1 MKDRIKKAM
10 DHIEPSDAAKDRM
23 YRNILKKASAQTEEK
38 TAKSHFSPARIAR
51 FAPPVAACLCIVVLG
66 VTRFLPGG
74 VPDDTVIDDPPV
86 LEGNPYAEAESAEDF
101 FSLGITL
108 DAPSEAENKQY
119 AVIGGELCE
128 VEFDY
133 SGHSYTLRAA
143 KDGDPSGIN
152 GQKLSQEPVE
162 NGGNASLDTKTDDT
176 NKNSGKDTPAPQPEP
191 QPTPEPQSET
201 TINVAAIEKTIAD
214 AVGADNYLC
223 NTDIE
228 ENWLKN
234 YYGFDMSKIEEFI
247 AKQNAISSV
256 NLDTVLVLKVS
267 DDYADTAVELLN
279 KSYDQTV
286 GYIRQYAFGVSKVLN
301 ARIYKEGNYVMFIL
315 ADASYDGED
324 AEEEEKLAVSEY
336 AKIDAALAKLFVSTP
351 VNLAVVPEDDGNNGG
366 LIFDEEMED
375 DMPMLGGN

>member
-1 MKDRIKKAM
+1 MKTQKKLALILASLMLAANFASCAKKNAVPDTPDKKDSEVVDVVDDKTADDTKADDTKTDDKSDDSKPSDSTDVNKPDDAKSDDKKPDDKKA
-10 DHIEPSDAAKDRM
+10 
-23 YRNILKKASAQTEEK
+23 QT
-38 TAKSHFSPARIAR
+38 
-51 FAPPVAACLCIVVLG
+51 
-66 VTRFLPGG
+66 
-74 VPDDTVIDDPPV
+74 D
-86 LEGNPYAEAESAEDF
+86 
-101 FSLGITL
+101 
-108 DAPSEAENKQY
+108 
-119 AVIGGELCE
+119 
-128 VEFDY
+128 
-133 SGHSYTLRAA
+133 
-143 KDGDPSGIN
+143 
-152 GQKLSQEPVE
+152 
-162 NGGNASLDTKTDDT
+162 DTKTDDT

-191 QPTPEPQSET
+191 QPTPEPQPET
-201 TINVAAIEKTIAD
+201 TINVASIEKTIAD
-214 AVGADNYLC
+214 VVGTDNYLC

-279 KSYDQTV
+279 QSYDQTV

-315 ADASYDGED
+315 AGASYDGED

-336 AKIDAALAKLFVSTP
+336 AKIDAALAKLFGSTP

>member
-1 MKDRIKKAM
+1 MKTQKKLALILASLMLAANFASCAKKDVVPDTPDKKDSEVVDVVDDKKTDNKKTDDTKADDKKTDDKFDDSKPSDSTDVNKPDDAKSDDKKA
-10 DHIEPSDAAKDRM
+10 
-23 YRNILKKASAQTEEK
+23 QT
-38 TAKSHFSPARIAR
+38 
-51 FAPPVAACLCIVVLG
+51 
-66 VTRFLPGG
+66 
-74 VPDDTVIDDPPV
+74 D
-86 LEGNPYAEAESAEDF
+86 
-101 FSLGITL
+101 
-108 DAPSEAENKQY
+108 
-119 AVIGGELCE
+119 
-128 VEFDY
+128 
-133 SGHSYTLRAA
+133 
-143 KDGDPSGIN
+143 
-152 GQKLSQEPVE
+152 
-162 NGGNASLDTKTDDT
+162 DTKTDDT

-191 QPTPEPQSET
+191 QPTPEPQPET

-315 ADASYDGED
+315 TGASYDGED

-336 AKIDAALAKLFVSTP
+336 AKIDAALAKLFGSTP

-366 LIFDEEMED
+366 FNGGLLIDEDMD
-375 DMPMLGGN
+375 DDIPMLGGN

>member
-38 TAKSHFSPARIAR
+38 TEKPHFSPARIAR
-51 FAPPVAACLCIVVLG
+51 FALPVAACLCIVVLG

-74 VPDDTVIDDPPV
+74 VPEDTVIDDPPV

-162 NGGNASLDTKTDDT
+162 NGGNASLVTLQVE
-176 NKNSGKDTPAPQPEP
+176 GKGECLIDPLVGKCIFFIRL
-191 QPTPEPQSET
+191 PTPTERCREMRA
-201 TINVAAIEKTIAD
+201 VFEKI
-214 AVGADNYLC
+214 
-223 NTDIE
+223 I
-228 ENWLKN
+228 K
-234 YYGFDMSKIEEFI
+234 
-247 AKQNAISSV
+247 
-256 NLDTVLVLKVS
+256 
-267 DDYADTAVELLN
+267 
-279 KSYDQTV
+279 
-286 GYIRQYAFGVSKVLN
+286 
-301 ARIYKEGNYVMFIL
+301 
-315 ADASYDGED
+315 
-324 AEEEEKLAVSEY
+324 
-336 AKIDAALAKLFVSTP
+336 
-351 VNLAVVPEDDGNNGG
+351 
-366 LIFDEEMED
+366 
-375 DMPMLGGN
+375 

>member
-1 MKDRIKKAM
+1 MKTQKKLAL
-10 DHIEPSDAAKDRM
+10 
-23 YRNILKKASAQTEEK
+23 IL
-38 TAKSHFSPARIAR
+38 
-51 FAPPVAACLCIVVLG
+51 
-66 VTRFLPGG
+66 
-74 VPDDTVIDDPPV
+74 
-86 LEGNPYAEAESAEDF
+86 
-101 FSLGITL
+101 
-108 DAPSEAENKQY
+108 
-119 AVIGGELCE
+119 
-128 VEFDY
+128 
-133 SGHSYTLRAA
+133 
-143 KDGDPSGIN
+143 
-152 GQKLSQEPVE
+152 
-162 NGGNASLDTKTDDT
+162 ASLMLAANFASCAKKNAVTDTPDKKDSEVVDVVDDKKTDNKKTDDTKTDDT

-191 QPTPEPQSET
+191 QPTPEPQPET

-315 ADASYDGED
+315 AGASYDGED

>member
-1 MKDRIKKAM
+1 MKTQKELALILASLMLAANFASCAKKNA
-10 DHIEPSDAAKDRM
+10 
-23 YRNILKKASAQTEEK
+23 
-38 TAKSHFSPARIAR
+38 
-51 FAPPVAACLCIVVLG
+51 
-66 VTRFLPGG
+66 
-74 VPDDTVIDDPPV
+74 VPDTPDKKDSEVVDVVDDKKIDDKKT
-86 LEGNPYAEAESAEDF
+86 D
-101 FSLGITL
+101 
-108 DAPSEAENKQY
+108 
-119 AVIGGELCE
+119 
-128 VEFDY
+128 
-133 SGHSYTLRAA
+133 
-143 KDGDPSGIN
+143 
-152 GQKLSQEPVE
+152 
-162 NGGNASLDTKTDDT
+162 DTKTDDT
-176 NKNSGKDTPAPQPEP
+176 NKNSGKDTPALRPEP

-315 ADASYDGED
+315 AGASYDGCRRGGKVSGKRICQNRRGACKAVRFD
-324 AEEEEKLAVSEY
+324 ASKSCGR
-336 AKIDAALAKLFVSTP
+336 S
-351 VNLAVVPEDDGNNGG
+351 GG
-366 LIFDEEMED
+366 
-375 DMPMLGGN
+375 

>member
-38 TAKSHFSPARIAR
+38 TEKPHFSPARIAR
-51 FAPPVAACLCIVVLG
+51 FALPVAACLCIVVLS

-74 VPDDTVIDDPPV
+74 VPEDTVIDDPPV

-162 NGGNASLDTKTDDT
+162 NGGNASLVTLQVEGKGECLLILW
-176 NKNSGKDTPAPQPEP
+176 SGNDIFYSLA
-191 QPTPEPQSET
+191 
-201 TINVAAIEKTIAD
+201 
-214 AVGADNYLC
+214 
-223 NTDIE
+223 NTDGAAADE
-228 ENWLKN
+228 MRAVFE
-234 YYGFDMSKIEEFI
+234 KII
-247 AKQNAISSV
+247 K
-256 NLDTVLVLKVS
+256 
-267 DDYADTAVELLN
+267 
-279 KSYDQTV
+279 
-286 GYIRQYAFGVSKVLN
+286 
-301 ARIYKEGNYVMFIL
+301 
-315 ADASYDGED
+315 
-324 AEEEEKLAVSEY
+324 
-336 AKIDAALAKLFVSTP
+336 
-351 VNLAVVPEDDGNNGG
+351 
-366 LIFDEEMED
+366 
-375 DMPMLGGN
+375 

>member
-1 MKDRIKKAM
+1 MKTQKKLALILASLM
-10 DHIEPSDAAKDRM
+10 LAA
-23 YRNILKKASAQTEEK
+23 NFASCAKKNA
-38 TAKSHFSPARIAR
+38 
-51 FAPPVAACLCIVVLG
+51 
-66 VTRFLPGG
+66 
-74 VPDDTVIDDPPV
+74 VPDTPDKKDSEVVDVVDDKKT
-86 LEGNPYAEAESAEDF
+86 D
-101 FSLGITL
+101 
-108 DAPSEAENKQY
+108 NKKT
-119 AVIGGELCE
+119 
-128 VEFDY
+128 D
-133 SGHSYTLRAA
+133 
-143 KDGDPSGIN
+143 
-152 GQKLSQEPVE
+152 
-162 NGGNASLDTKTDDT
+162 DTKTDDT

-191 QPTPEPQSET
+191 QPTPEPQPET

-315 ADASYDGED
+315 AGASYDGED

-336 AKIDAALAKLFVSTP
+336 AKIDAALAKLFGSTP
-351 VNLAVVPEDDGNNGG
+351 VNLAVVPEDNVNNGG
-366 LIFDEEMED
+366 FNGGLLIDEDMD
-375 DMPMLGGN
+375 DDIPMLGGN